1 MIVKAMNKC
10 LIFTIKGKELVI
22 MDKEV
27 LEMLADLLQR
37 NVQYEMRY
45 FTAYGKDNFKRD
57 IMIGDPEGEYVTL
70 DFRIFSLPAYQC
82 LTKDLAEKVNQVLQ
96 TFYKGSLV

>member
-1 MIVKAMNKC
+1 MIVKAMHRC
-10 LIFTIKGKELVI
+10 LMFIIKGEELVI
-22 MDKEV
+22 VDKEV
-27 LEMLADLLQR
+27 LEMLADTLQR

-45 FTAYGKDNFKRD
+45 FTAYSKDNFKRD
-57 IMIGDPEGEYVTL
+57 IIISDPEGEYVSV
-70 DFRIFSLPAYQC
+70 DFKCFLLPAYQC